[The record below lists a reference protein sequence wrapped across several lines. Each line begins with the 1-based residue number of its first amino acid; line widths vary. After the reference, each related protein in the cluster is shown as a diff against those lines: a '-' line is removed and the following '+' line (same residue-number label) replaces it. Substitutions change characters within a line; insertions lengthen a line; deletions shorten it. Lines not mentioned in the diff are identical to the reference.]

1 VRYHL
6 SEGMRFAGLRH
17 TEIARDL
24 AALWA
29 AMSSIAESVH
39 GPSPYDTIYVEVVGE
54 LAVEF

>member
-1 VRYHL
+1 
-6 SEGMRFAGLRH
+6 MRFAGLRH